1 MKQVFVSFAALI
13 AAAMVSSCG
22 SRQTASVADSCGH
35 SEFKTEYITPTRI
48 VLTKGTVNG
57 ADELMRS
64 YPGQVSTSEPVV
76 TVFSK
81 GGSVLLDFGKEIQG
95 GIQIV
100 RSIAGSKEPARFRL
114 CLGESVSE
122 ALSDVREQGTTA
134 TNEHSVRDFDIS
146 VPWLGV
152 AEYGNSG
159 FRFARLDYLGDD
171 ENVSIVA
178 VRAIAKY
185 RDIPYLGSFKSN
197 DERLNQI
204 WQTGA
209 YTVHLNMQEYLW
221 DGLKRDRLVWIGDM

>member
-1 MKQVFVSFAALI
+1 MRQLFLPFAAIL
-13 AAAMVSSCG
+13 AAALLSSCG
-22 SRQTASVADSCGH
+22 GQGSQAPTQECGG
-35 SEFKTEYITPTRI
+35 SEFTTEYLTPTRV
-48 VLTKGTVNG
+48 VLTKGPVNG
-57 ADELMRS
+57 PEILMRQ
-64 YPGQVSTSEPVV
+64 YPGQVSTSEPLV

-152 AEYGNSG
+152 AEYGKSG
-159 FRFARLDYLGDD
+159 LSFARV
-171 ENVSIVA
+171 E
-178 VRAIAKY
+178 
-185 RDIPYLGSFKSN
+185 
-197 DERLNQI
+197 
-204 WQTGA
+204 
-209 YTVHLNMQEYLW
+209 
-221 DGLKRDRLVWIGDM
+221 